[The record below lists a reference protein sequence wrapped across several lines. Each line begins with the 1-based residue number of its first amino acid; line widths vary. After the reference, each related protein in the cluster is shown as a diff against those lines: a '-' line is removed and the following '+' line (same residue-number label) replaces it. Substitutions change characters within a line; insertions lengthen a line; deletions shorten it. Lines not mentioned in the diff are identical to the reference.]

1 MATTPPAGAASLA
14 DRYREIYTGALSDTL
29 DELGLKGQV
38 LPHDIMP
45 LAPGMRVA
53 GPAFPVE
60 GRSNPTIDP
69 DLGARRLLEMLGAV
83 PAGAVAVYQPYD
95 STSAHLGELSAT
107 SLKARGCAGVVV
119 DGGCRD
125 YELVCASGLSVFS
138 KYRTPVDALP
148 RWEVLEWGHSVEIG
162 GVRISNGDYVVGDAD
177 GVVIIPKDLVAT
189 VLERAEAFVGTEN
202 LVRDAVRNGMAPL
215 EAYEKFGA
223 F

>member
-1 MATTPPAGAASLA
+1 MANTPASDAASLA
-14 DRYREIYTGALSDTL
+14 HRYREIYTGALSDTL
-29 DELGLKGQV
+29 DELGWKGQV
-38 LPHDIMP
+38 LPREIVP

-83 PAGAVAVYQPYD
+83 PAGAVAVYQPSD
-95 STSAHLGELSAT
+95 STCAHFGELSAT
-107 SLKARGCAGVVV
+107 SLRARGCAGVVV

-125 YELVCASGLSVFS
+125 YELVCASGLSVFC
-138 KYRTPVDALP
+138 KYRTPVDAIP
-148 RWEVLEWGHSVEIG
+148 RWEVLEWGHSVEIE
-162 GVRISNGDYVVGDAD
+162 GVRILNGDYVVGDAD
-177 GVVIIPKDLVAT
+177 GLVIIPKDLVAT